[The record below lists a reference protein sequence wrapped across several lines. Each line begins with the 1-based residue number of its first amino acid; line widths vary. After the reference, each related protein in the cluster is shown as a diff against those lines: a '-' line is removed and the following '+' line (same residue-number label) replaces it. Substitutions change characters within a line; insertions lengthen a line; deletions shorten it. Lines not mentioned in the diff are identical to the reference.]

1 MKYLIFLFIVHLY
14 PLDSNISKMRR
25 DYEVIDAEQ
34 IDDEISDE
42 SDHEEEESL
51 QKESEPEIEHVEEV
65 KDDSNSKFRDL
76 IKTGNSD
83 DGEDDREDDK
93 NNSDSDSIEEIN
105 AEDYNPSFLSFAV
118 EENEE
123 SVENSNPSESIEQPK
138 EKLDEDSKIFSMTSQ
153 NSEFVDIK
161 SCLEQMKDAPTD
173 ALKDAPKDAPKDY
186 NIEQKEMMIDHPL
199 AFKHDNK
206 NEGFDFPEPVVK
218 EEIMVN
224 NQNFENNFFNKKYE
238 EDKEEL
244 FYPVADVKYDKKKKN
259 PKHRQSK

>member
-1 MKYLIFLFIVHLY
+1 
-14 PLDSNISKMRR
+14 MRR

-51 QKESEPEIEHVEEV
+51 QKDVDSDIEADIEHVEEV

-83 DGEDDREDDK
+83 DGEDDREGDK
-93 NNSDSDSIEEIN
+93 NESDSDSIEEIN
-105 AEDYNPSFLSFAV
+105 SDDYIPSFLSYAV
-118 EENEE
+118 EENGK
-123 SVENSNPSESIEQPK
+123 SGVNSNPSESIEQPK
-138 EKLDEDSKIFSMTSQ
+138 EKLDENSKIFSMTSQ
-153 NSEFVDIK
+153 SSQFVDIN
-161 SCLEQMKDAPTD
+161 SCLEQMKDAPAD
-173 ALKDAPKDAPKDY
+173 ALKDGPKDAPKDY
-186 NIEQKEMMIDHPL
+186 NIAQKEMMIDHPL
-199 AFKHDNK
+199 AFKNDNK
-206 NEGFDFPEPVVK
+206 NEGFDFAESVVK

-224 NQNFENNFFNKKYE
+224 NQNFENNFFNKKVE

-244 FYPVADVKYDKKKKN
+244 FYPVADVKYDIKKKN

>member
-1 MKYLIFLFIVHLY
+1 
-14 PLDSNISKMRR
+14 MRR

-42 SDHEEEESL
+42 SDHEEDESL
-51 QKESEPEIEHVEEV
+51 QKDVGSDIEADIEHVEEV

-83 DGEDDREDDK
+83 DEDDK
-93 NNSDSDSIEEIN
+93 EGDKNGSDSGSIEEIN
-105 AEDYNPSFLSFAV
+105 SEDYNPSFLSYAV

-123 SVENSNPSESIEQPK
+123 SGENSNPSESIEQPK

-153 NSEFVDIK
+153 SSEFVDIN
-161 SCLEQMKDAPTD
+161 SCLEQMKDAPAD
-173 ALKDAPKDAPKDY
+173 ALKDGPKDAPKDY
-186 NIEQKEMMIDHPL
+186 NIAQKEMMIDHPL
-199 AFKHDNK
+199 AFKNDNK
-206 NEGFDFPEPVVK
+206 NEGFDFAESVVK

-224 NQNFENNFFNKKYE
+224 NQNFENNFFNKKVE

-244 FYPVADVKYDKKKKN
+244 FYPVADVKYDIKKKN
-259 PKHRQSK
+259 PQHRQSK

>member
-1 MKYLIFLFIVHLY
+1 
-14 PLDSNISKMRR
+14 MRR
-25 DYEVIDAEQ
+25 DYEVIDAEQIDDEQ

-51 QKESEPEIEHVEEV
+51 QIDIEPEIEQVEEV

-83 DGEDDREDDK
+83 DGEDDREGDK
-93 NNSDSDSIEEIN
+93 NASDTDSVEEIN
-105 AEDYNPSFLSFAV
+105 AEDYNPSFLSYAV

-123 SVENSNPSESIEQPK
+123 SGENSKSSENIEQPK
-138 EKLDEDSKIFSMTSQ
+138 EKVDEGSKIFSMTSQ
-153 NSEFVDIK
+153 SSEFKDIT
-161 SCLEQMKDAPTD
+161 SCLEQMKDAPKYEP
-173 ALKDAPKDAPKDY
+173 KDEPKDAPKHY
-186 NIEQKEMMIDHPL
+186 NIAQNDMMMDHPL
-199 AFKHDNK
+199 AFEHNDE
-206 NEGFDFPEPVVK
+206 NEGSAFDEPIVK

-224 NQNFENNFFNKKYE
+224 NQSFENNFFNKKFE

-244 FYPVADVKYDKKKKN
+244 FYPVADVKYKKEKN